1 MSFGGSSKVN
11 PLYESDAS
19 DDDHADL
26 ERILSS
32 FPRVVALHDY
42 VARSPAELSFTKGD
56 LLIVVGELD
65 SNWIQGVPI
74 AMPSSSPKAIALSYV
89 QHNPTWKD
97 GSGDPRVDA
106 LYDLMDTDGDGEFLL
121 QKTNDMH
128 AISSRKLKK

>member
-1 MSFGGSSKVN
+1 MSFDGSSKVN

-26 ERILSS
+26 ERTLSS

-56 LLIVVGELD
+56 LLIVIGELD

-97 GSGDPRVDA
+97 VSGDPRVDA

-121 QKTNDMH
+121 QK
-128 AISSRKLKK
+128 A